1 MGLDRTFNEAL
12 KPELRTLDQMCL
24 SSQYF
29 FMGAFHVSGVMMAV
43 FGYEFMIKAQ
53 FNFFADMLGIPCCFA
68 MIFYGRFFKSVTMKF
83 ANHYKVWMVPGESD
97 VEEDYDLGPGQR
109 GGGDLPDGMG
119 AVELDISDAVNDVM
133 DAGYSTE
140 QIQDILEQM
149 SMVAPGTPL
158 NIGGGG
164 GDAMGAAASIGMP
177 SAGLARNVQIGG
189 GGKGGPVT
197 LTPEQM
203 QLAAAKIQGL
213 VPAEPQLVGSQG
225 WNRLKNQDKMKQ
237 TLGLGAEKSAADV
250 GFDAFM
256 DAFRQEVEESQSE
269 TRKRRFVPARE
280 AMGVDEEGGG
290 DTKGGDEMFD
300 MDGAFDPL
308 VEEEYGSGES
318 EGGEFEDWP
327 DELMTG
333 IAISGDDDLL
343 TTSMMIP
350 YEEEDGEESDEEWP
364 DELMLG

>member
-1 MGLDRTFNEAL
+1 
-12 KPELRTLDQMCL
+12 
-24 SSQYF
+24 
-29 FMGAFHVSGVMMAV
+29 
-43 FGYEFMIKAQ
+43 
-53 FNFFADMLGIPCCFA
+53 
-68 MIFYGRFFKSVTMKF
+68 
-83 ANHYKVWMVPGESD
+83 
-97 VEEDYDLGPGQR
+97 
-109 GGGDLPDGMG
+109 
-119 AVELDISDAVNDVM
+119 
-133 DAGYSTE
+133 
-140 QIQDILEQM
+140 
-149 SMVAPGTPL
+149 
-158 NIGGGG
+158 
-164 GDAMGAAASIGMP
+164 
-177 SAGLARNVQIGG
+177 
-189 GGKGGPVT
+189 
-197 LTPEQM
+197 
-203 QLAAAKIQGL
+203 
-213 VPAEPQLVGSQG
+213 
-225 WNRLKNQDKMKQ
+225 MKQ